1 MAEIENVVIFRADT
15 GEAVRTVGDLKASIK
30 FLKEELDGAEVG
42 TKEYADT
49 LVALQTQQAALK
61 NAMHDTSYEANSEGD
76 TFAQTAKQA
85 KGLGNSY
92 NALVRQM
99 ADLDQ
104 QFRATEDTAKRDQL
118 GAQIKLINSQL
129 KEMDAQRGKF
139 GRNVGN
145 YQSAL
150 DGLAA
155 GFKATAG
162 AAGSVIPKAQGVTAG
177 FKALSA
183 TPVIGI
189 LGLLA
194 QALVKIISGLKSS
207 EENTN
212 KMNTALAAFKPL
224 ADAATRIVQGLGN
237 AIGKVVQWV
246 ADLLVKWGILDEK
259 LAEARVNMEKESQAI
274 VKLERDNMVAV
285 AKLRAEIDELREQAA
300 DKEKYNAKQ
309 REQFL
314 RDAAAKEE
322 EIYNKE
328 VELAERK
335 FALAQQEASTTENSK
350 ETNDKLA
357 QLEADLISKRSERAK
372 MMRRLTREINTTL
385 REQGST
391 ARQVTEEILETEETA
406 ILSIDELFKRIE
418 EAERKDDEARA
429 TRLKD
434 QEDLDKE
441 FDLLYQQQ
449 TAAVQAELDAQ
460 IEAEWQAMMKEREI
474 QQQRLSTFSAFTTSL
489 SSLAGALANI
499 YDADASASEEAAE
512 KSKALQVASAIISTI
527 GGAVSAYT
535 STWSSAL
542 PLTAKPILAPINAA
556 AVLAAGYAQVRQI
569 QQVKVGSGSSRSA
582 QAVVSAPMATITP
595 VQQVRQVTGR
605 TEEERLNQMA
615 DPARVYIVESDIEKA
630 LNASRVK
637 VAETSW

>member
-1 MAEIENVVIFRADT
+1 
-15 GEAVRTVGDLKASIK
+15 
-30 FLKEELDGAEVG
+30 
-42 TKEYADT
+42 
-49 LVALQTQQAALK
+49 
-61 NAMHDTSYEANSEGD
+61 
-76 TFAQTAKQA
+76 
-85 KGLGNSY
+85 
-92 NALVRQM
+92 
-99 ADLDQ
+99 
-104 QFRATEDTAKRDQL
+104 
-118 GAQIKLINSQL
+118 
-129 KEMDAQRGKF
+129 
-139 GRNVGN
+139 
-145 YQSAL
+145 
-150 DGLAA
+150 
-155 GFKATAG
+155 
-162 AAGSVIPKAQGVTAG
+162 
-177 FKALSA
+177 
-183 TPVIGI
+183 
-189 LGLLA
+189 
-194 QALVKIISGLKSS
+194 
-207 EENTN
+207 
-212 KMNTALAAFKPL
+212 
-224 ADAATRIVQGLGN
+224 
-237 AIGKVVQWV
+237 
-246 ADLLVKWGILDEK
+246 
-259 LAEARVNMEKESQAI
+259 
-274 VKLERDNMVAV
+274 
-285 AKLRAEIDELREQAA
+285 
-300 DKEKYNAKQ
+300 
-309 REQFL
+309 
-314 RDAAAKEE
+314 
-322 EIYNKE
+322 
-328 VELAERK
+328 
-335 FALAQQEASTTENSK
+335 
-350 ETNDKLA
+350 
-357 QLEADLISKRSERAK
+357 
-372 MMRRLTREINTTL
+372 
-385 REQGST
+385 
-391 ARQVTEEILETEETA
+391 TEEILETEETA

-542 PLTAKPILAPINAA
+542 PLTAKSILAPINAA

-582 QAVVSAPMATITP
+582 QAGVSAPMATITP

>member
-542 PLTAKPILAPINAA
+542 PLTAKSILAPINAA